1 MRTRIK
7 ICGLTR
13 PEDVDAAVEAGVDAI
28 GLVFYPASP
37 RFVEI
42 ETARQLVRRLPAWMA
57 CVGLFVNASREQIL
71 RTSDA
76 VGLSHLQLH
85 GDETPMDCQGF
96 GRPVIKAIRLPAG
109 PMSPNSQGGLDGSAL
124 IKLTQPY
131 GDCAAVLFDA
141 DSAGFGGSGQS
152 FDWRCLADSASTL
165 GRAWVLSGG
174 LSLDNVADAVKRL
187 RPPAVDV
194 SSGVEQV
201 VDGRTQKGIKDPVRI
216 QAFVNAVRMAD
227 QDMEKR

>member
-109 PMSPNSQGGLDGSAL
+109 PMIPNSQGGLDGSAL

-152 FDWRCLADSASTL
+152 FDWSCLADSASAL

>member
-13 PEDVDAAVEAGVDAI
+13 PDDVDAAVEAGVDAI
-28 GLVFYPASP
+28 GLVFYAASP
-37 RFVEI
+37 RFVDT

-57 CVGLFVNASREQIL
+57 SVGLFVNASREQIL
-71 RTSDA
+71 RTADA

-85 GDETPMDCQGF
+85 GDETAADCLGF

-109 PMSPNSQGGLDGSAL
+109 QGGLSAAAL
-124 IKLTQPY
+124 VKLAEPY
-131 GDCAAVLFDA
+131 RECAAVLFDA

-152 FDWRCLADSASTL
+152 FDWACLDQAREDL
-165 GRAWVLSGG
+165 GQAWVLSGG
-174 LSLDNVADAVKRL
+174 LSVDNVGEAVRRL

-194 SSGVEQV
+194 SSGVEAV
-201 VDGRTQKGIKDPVRI
+201 IEGKPQKGIKDLGRI
-216 QAFVNAVRMAD
+216 SAFVSAVRAAD
-227 QDMEKR
+227 QDMENR

>member
-37 RFVEI
+37 RFVQI
-42 ETARQLVRRLPAWMA
+42 ETARQLVRRLPAWMSS
-57 CVGLFVNASREQIL
+57 VGLFVNATREQIL
-71 RTSDA
+71 QTADA

-85 GDETPMDCQGF
+85 GDETPADCQGF

-109 PMSPNSQGGLDGSAL
+109 PASQGALDGAAL

-152 FDWRCLADSASTL
+152 FDWTCLADSASTL
-165 GRAWVLSGG
+165 GRAYL
-174 LSLDNVADAVKRL
+174 
-187 RPPAVDV
+187 
-194 SSGVEQV
+194 
-201 VDGRTQKGIKDPVRI
+201 GRFYR
-216 QAFVNAVRMAD
+216 
-227 QDMEKR
+227 

>member
-13 PEDVDAAVEAGVDAI
+13 PQDVDAAVEAGVDAI
-28 GLVFYPASP
+28 GLVFYVASP
-37 RFVEI
+37 RFVDT

-57 CVGLFVNASREQIL
+57 SVGLFVNASREQIL
-71 RTSDA
+71 RTADA

-85 GDETPMDCQGF
+85 GDETPADCQGF
-96 GRPVIKAIRLPAG
+96 GRPVVKAIRLPAG
-109 PMSPNSQGGLDGSAL
+109 SQGQGGLDGAAL

-131 GDCAAVLFDA
+131 EDCAAVLFDA

-152 FDWRCLADSASTL
+152 FDWTCLQDADKTL
-165 GRAWVLSGG
+165 NRAWVLSGG
-174 LSLDNVADAVKRL
+174 LSVDNVAEAIRQL

-194 SSGVEQV
+194 SSGVEQL
-201 VDGRTQKGIKDPVRI
+201 VDGKPQKGIKDSVRI
-216 QAFVNAVRMAD
+216 QAFVNAVRLAD

>member
-57 CVGLFVNASREQIL
+57 SVGLFVNASRDQIL

-85 GDETPMDCQGF
+85 GDETPADCQGF
-96 GRPVIKAIRLPAG
+96 GRPVIKAIRLPA
-109 PMSPNSQGGLDGSAL
+109 SPAGQSGLDGAAL
-124 IKLTQPY
+124 IKLIQPY

-152 FDWRCLADSASTL
+152 FDWSCLADSASTL

-174 LSLDNVADAVKRL
+174 LSLDNVADAIKRL

-194 SSGVEQV
+194 SSGVEQI
-201 VDGRTQKGIKDPVRI
+201 VDGRPQKGIKDSVRI

>member
-13 PEDVDAAVEAGVDAI
+13 PQDVDAAVEAGVDAI

-42 ETARQLVRRLPAWMA
+42 EAARQLVRRLPAWMA
-57 CVGLFVNASREQIL
+57 SVGLFVNASREQIL

-76 VGLSHLQLH
+76 VGFSHLQLH
-85 GDETPMDCQGF
+85 GDETPQDCQGY

-109 PMSPNSQGGLDGSAL
+109 QGGLDGSSL

-152 FDWRCLADSASTL
+152 FDWSCLADSASTL

-174 LSLDNVADAVKRL
+174 LSLDNVADAVQRL

-201 VDGRTQKGIKDPVRI
+201 VDGRTQKGIKDPLRI
-216 QAFVNAVRMAD
+216 QAFVNAVRTAD

>member
-13 PEDVDAAVEAGVDAI
+13 PDDVDAAVEAGVDAI
-28 GLVFYPASP
+28 GLVFYAASP
-37 RFVEI
+37 RFVDT

-57 CVGLFVNASREQIL
+57 SVGLFVNASREQIL
-71 RTSDA
+71 RTADA

-85 GDETPMDCQGF
+85 GDETAADCLGF

-109 PMSPNSQGGLDGSAL
+109 QGGLSAAAL
-124 IKLTQPY
+124 VKLAEPY
-131 GDCAAVLFDA
+131 RECAAVLFDA

-152 FDWRCLADSASTL
+152 FDWACLDQAREDL
-165 GRAWVLSGG
+165 GQAWVLSGG
-174 LSLDNVADAVKRL
+174 LSLDNVGEAVRWL

-194 SSGVEQV
+194 SSGVEAV
-201 VDGRTQKGIKDPVRI
+201 IEGKPQKGIKDSGRI
-216 QAFVNAVRMAD
+216 SAFVSAVRAAD
-227 QDMEKR
+227 QDMENR

>member
-37 RFVEI
+37 RFVQI

-96 GRPVIKAIRLPAG
+96 GRPVIKAIRLPTGPAG
-109 PMSPNSQGGLDGSAL
+109 QGGLDGSAL
-124 IKLTQPY
+124 IKLTKPY

-165 GRAWVLSGG
+165 GRTWVLSGG

>member
-13 PEDVDAAVEAGVDAI
+13 PDDVDAAVEAGVDAI
-28 GLVFYPASP
+28 GLVFYAASP
-37 RFVEI
+37 RFVDT

-57 CVGLFVNASREQIL
+57 SVGLFVNASREQIL
-71 RTSDA
+71 RTADA

-85 GDETPMDCQGF
+85 GDETAADCLGF

-109 PMSPNSQGGLDGSAL
+109 QGGLSAAAL
-124 IKLTQPY
+124 VKLAEPY
-131 GDCAAVLFDA
+131 RECAAVLFDA

-152 FDWRCLADSASTL
+152 FDWACLDRAREDL
-165 GRAWVLSGG
+165 GQAWVLSGG
-174 LSLDNVADAVKRL
+174 LSVDNVGEAVRRL

-194 SSGVEQV
+194 SSGVEAV
-201 VDGRTQKGIKDPVRI
+201 IEGKSQKGIKDSGRI
-216 QAFVNAVRMAD
+216 SAFVSAVRAAD
-227 QDMEKR
+227 QDMENR

>member
-13 PEDVDAAVEAGVDAI
+13 PDDVDAAVEAGVDAI
-28 GLVFYPASP
+28 GLVFYAASP
-37 RFVEI
+37 RFVDT

-57 CVGLFVNASREQIL
+57 SVGLFVNASREQIL

-85 GDETPMDCQGF
+85 GDETPADCQGF
-96 GRPVIKAIRLPAG
+96 GRPVIKAIRLPA
-109 PMSPNSQGGLDGSAL
+109 SPAGQSGLDGAAL
-124 IKLTQPY
+124 IKLIQPY

-152 FDWRCLADSASTL
+152 FDWSCLADSASTL

-174 LSLDNVADAVKRL
+174 LSLDNVADAIKRL

-194 SSGVEQV
+194 SSGVEQI
-201 VDGRTQKGIKDPVRI
+201 VDGRPQKGIKDSVRI

>member
-42 ETARQLVRRLPAWMA
+42 ETARQLARRLPAWMA
-57 CVGLFVNASREQIL
+57 SVGLFVNASREQIL

-85 GDETPMDCQGF
+85 GDETPADCQGF
-96 GRPVIKAIRLPAG
+96 GRPVIKAIRLPA
-109 PMSPNSQGGLDGSAL
+109 SPAGQSGLDGAAL
-124 IKLTQPY
+124 IKLIQPY

-152 FDWRCLADSASTL
+152 FDWSCLADSASTL

-174 LSLDNVADAVKRL
+174 LSLDNVADAIKRL

-194 SSGVEQV
+194 SSGVEQI
-201 VDGRTQKGIKDPVRI
+201 VDGRPQKGIKDSVRI

>member
-57 CVGLFVNASREQIL
+57 SVGLFVNASRDQIL

-85 GDETPMDCQGF
+85 GDETTADCQGF
-96 GRPVIKAIRLPAG
+96 GRPVIKAIRLPA
-109 PMSPNSQGGLDGSAL
+109 SPTGQSGLDGAAL
-124 IKLTQPY
+124 IKLIQPY

-152 FDWRCLADSASTL
+152 FDWSCLADSASTL

-174 LSLDNVADAVKRL
+174 LSLDNIADAIKRL

-194 SSGVEQV
+194 SSGVEQI
-201 VDGRTQKGIKDPVRI
+201 VDGRPQKGIKDSVRI
-216 QAFVNAVRMAD
+216 QAFVNAVRTAD

>member
-13 PEDVDAAVEAGVDAI
+13 PQDVDAAVEAGVEAI

-37 RFVEI
+37 RFVDI
-42 ETARQLVRRLPAWMA
+42 EAARQLVRRLPAWMA
-57 CVGLFVNASREQIL
+57 SVGLFVNASREQIL
-71 RTSDA
+71 RTADA

-85 GDETPMDCQGF
+85 GDETPEDCQGF

-109 PMSPNSQGGLDGSAL
+109 QGGLSAAAL
-124 IKLTQPY
+124 VKLSQPY
-131 GDCAAVLFDA
+131 GGCAAVLFDA

-152 FDWRCLADSASTL
+152 FDWACLDRAREDL
-165 GRAWVLSGG
+165 GWAWVLSGG
-174 LSLDNVADAVKRL
+174 LSLDNVGDAVKRL

-201 VDGRTQKGIKDPVRI
+201 VDGRPQKGIKDPVRI

>member
-13 PEDVDAAVEAGVDAI
+13 PQDVDAAVEAGVDAI

-42 ETARQLVRRLPAWMA
+42 EAARQLVRRLPAWMA
-57 CVGLFVNASREQIL
+57 SVGLFVNASREQIL

-85 GDETPMDCQGF
+85 GDETPQDCQGY

-109 PMSPNSQGGLDGSAL
+109 QGGLDGSSL

-152 FDWRCLADSASTL
+152 FDWSCLADSASTL

-174 LSLDNVADAVKRL
+174 LSLDNVADAVQRL

-201 VDGRTQKGIKDPVRI
+201 VDGRTQKGIKDPLRI
-216 QAFVNAVRMAD
+216 QAFVNAVRTAD

>member
-13 PEDVDAAVEAGVDAI
+13 PQDVDAAVEAGVDAI

-57 CVGLFVNASREQIL
+57 SVGLFVNASRDQIL
-71 RTSDA
+71 RTAEA

-96 GRPVIKAIRLPAG
+96 GRPVIKASRLPTAPAG
-109 PMSPNSQGGLDGSAL
+109 QGGLDGSAL
-124 IKLTQPY
+124 IKLTKPY

-152 FDWRCLADSASTL
+152 FDWGCLTDSASTL

-194 SSGVEQV
+194 SSGVEQI
-201 VDGRTQKGIKDPVRI
+201 VDGRPQKGIKDSVRI

>member
-13 PEDVDAAVEAGVDAI
+13 PQDVDAAVEAGVDAI

-42 ETARQLVRRLPAWMA
+42 EAARQLVRRLPAWMA
-57 CVGLFVNASREQIL
+57 SVGLFVNASREQIL
-71 RTSDA
+71 RTADA

-85 GDETPMDCQGF
+85 GDETPQDCQGY

-109 PMSPNSQGGLDGSAL
+109 SGGISAEAL
-124 IKLTQPY
+124 VKLTQPY
-131 GDCAAVLFDA
+131 GNAAAVLFDA
-141 DSAGFGGSGQS
+141 DSAGFGGSGHS
-152 FDWRCLADSASTL
+152 FDWACLQGANASLNQT
-165 GRAWVLSGG
+165 WVLSGG
-174 LSLDNVADAVKRL
+174 LSTDNVADAVRRL

-194 SSGVEQV
+194 SSGVEQLV
-201 VDGRTQKGIKDPVRI
+201 NGKPQKGIKDSQRI
-216 QAFVNAVRMAD
+216 AAFVEAVRAAD